1 MLVLVAPSVK
11 YDLSNTNVKD
21 SLIVISFL
29 QSIWRQTTRIAWSL
43 YPAVAVHLP
52 ERFKVDSVSHEVTRL
67 IRSDPGLVVDVP
79 DALAIFVGDNVTP
92 EVRRQLRVRFRT
104 TTMHTPLLIDSLC
117 FDSTAPPVLGASSC
131 DFSPAIPLPQ
141 IWQRSHITSVRSTS
155 P

>member
-1 MLVLVAPSVK
+1 LLVLVAPSVK
-11 YDLSNTNVKD
+11 YDLSNTNVND

-52 ERFKVDSVSHEVTRL
+52 ERFKVDAVSHEVTRL

-104 TTMHTPLLIDSLC
+104 TTMHPLC
-117 FDSTAPPVLGASSC
+117 
-131 DFSPAIPLPQ
+131 
-141 IWQRSHITSVRSTS
+141 
-155 P
+155 